1 MKKRFQCFGL
11 AGAIAA
17 SVSCGDVV
25 RQGRSPVMLVIDSLQ
40 GAPGAHPTNFSGNLL
55 SDVMT
60 NVTTGGTCTQAAPC
74 PTFFN
79 DEGQVILHSV
89 PKDLSIAPTSNNAIT
104 INRVHVEY
112 VRADGH
118 NVPGVDVPYPFDGAV
133 TGTVP
138 PTASVTLSFM
148 LVRNVAKEE
157 SPLVQLVTNTNIVIT
172 TIANVTFYGKDIV
185 GNDVTVSGRIQID
198 FANFGDS

>member
-1 MKKRFQCFGL
+1 MRLMKKRFQCFGL

-118 NVPGVDVPYPFDGAV
+118 NVAGTDVPYPFDGAV

-157 SPLVQLVTNTNIVIT
+157 SPLVQLV
-172 TIANVTFYGKDIV
+172 
-185 GNDVTVSGRIQID
+185 
-198 FANFGDS
+198 